1 MAVANHCDDDAKLSY
16 EVSLYVPDELEEK
29 KEEDEKDSILSD
41 DQMNIELSKKQFDT
55 PSQTAGGKRE
65 LVIKGTASFGHI
77 GEQLSPS

>member
-1 MAVANHCDDDAKLSY
+1 
-16 EVSLYVPDELEEK
+16 
-29 KEEDEKDSILSD
+29 
-41 DQMNIELSKKQFDT
+41 MNIELSKKQFDT